1 MKFFLLTDNIDTLMG
16 MRLVGIEGVVIH
28 ERKQVIE
35 ELDKAVNNEAY
46 AILLITTKL
55 VELCPDI
62 ISELKLKL
70 KKPIILEIP
79 DRHGSTEVG
88 KSIDNYVSD
97 AIGVKL
103 RGD

>member
-1 MKFFLLTDNIDTLMG
+1 MKFFLLTDNTDTLMG
-16 MRLVGIEGVVIH
+16 MRLVGIEGVVVH

-79 DRHGSTEVG
+79 DRHGTGRSPD
-88 KSIDNYVSD
+88 SITRYVRE
-97 AIGVKL
+97 AIGLKL
-103 RGD
+103 